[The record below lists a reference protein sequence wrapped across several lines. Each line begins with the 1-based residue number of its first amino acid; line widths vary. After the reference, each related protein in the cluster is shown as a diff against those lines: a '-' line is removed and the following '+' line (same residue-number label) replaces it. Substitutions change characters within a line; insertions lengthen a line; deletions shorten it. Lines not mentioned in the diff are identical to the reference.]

1 MQRQGEQVQ
10 KTFFYSSATTQTM
23 DSDFDKE
30 QTSNKLNE
38 HINISSNLEQRQL
51 ALGNGEVKEEAD
63 FQSS

>member
-1 MQRQGEQVQ
+1 
-10 KTFFYSSATTQTM
+10 M